1 MIKQI
6 IVPLVLVLGL
16 GSGTAFATE
25 APAANPAQPAEMAN
39 PFAWMGMMNAGV
51 PNAQPMNLARP
62 EGYQAFMNPMNY
74 GQFMNPATKQHDG
87 LDES

>member
-16 GSGTAFATE
+16 GSDTAFATE

-39 PFAWMGMMNAGV
+39 PFSWMGMMT
-51 PNAQPMNLARP
+51 PQAQLQPQQLQP
-62 EGYQAFMNPMNY
+62 Q
-74 GQFMNPATKQHDG
+74 Q
-87 LDES
+87 